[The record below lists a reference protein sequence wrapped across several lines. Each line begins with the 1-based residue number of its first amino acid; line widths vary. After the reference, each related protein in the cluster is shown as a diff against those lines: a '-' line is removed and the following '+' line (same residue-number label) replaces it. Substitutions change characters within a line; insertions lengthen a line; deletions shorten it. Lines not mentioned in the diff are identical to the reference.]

1 MTAVT
6 GDKVHAAFGR
16 NLTTARWLR
25 GWTLRQAALKAGLSW
40 MTLHRAENG
49 REITLTTA
57 LKAAAAYG
65 VTLDQLTREP
75 TP

>member
-1 MTAVT
+1 MT
-6 GDKVHAAFGR
+6 GDQVHPAFGR
-16 NLTTARWLR
+16 NLVTARYRR
-25 GWTLRQAALKAGLSW
+25 GWTLRQAAAKAGLSW

-65 VTLDQLTREP
+65 VTLDDLTGEAP
-75 TP
+75 